1 MQTTHSKIFSHAG
14 LTIALLLLPAA
25 MIFCGRGGASGNVE
39 ATVAAGV
46 AATQQAQVNLQGTID
61 AAVQATQAAGQG
73 VTAPLPEATTVA
85 VIDPAAPAADP
96 QAVRNVILDEVNAA
110 MAQDLGRL
118 ETLFAPS
125 AVVVD
130 HSGTPDDPS
139 DDTVWQGWANIE
151 RRYQA
156 FFSSGVSSLTLVDLA
171 IQIDGNRAIATHQ
184 GVVQDGVLYPD
195 QGTYT
200 LENSNGQWLI
210 TQLEYGFAPGQ
221 PGQPPPESQPEGAT
235 NPIRND
241 DGLYVL
247 EVGSQHRYEEPWG
260 WDRGDPCTAWATQ
273 DFDDTKPNYRG
284 FNVEL
289 LLTNNST
296 TKIPDNWPISFTT
309 ANGQSVQ
316 PCFYGY
322 EGSGPEPGVTRSVT
336 FFTVVEKGDY
346 VEKIAFSLNGQT
358 VILCL
363 DGKGGWQ
370 QCDG

>member
-1 MQTTHSKIFSHAG
+1 MQTTHSKVFSHTG
-14 LTIALLLLPAA
+14 LALAILFLPAT
-25 MIFCGRGGASGNVE
+25 MIVCGVGGAGGNVE

-46 AATQQAQVNLQGTID
+46 AATQQAQVDLQVTID
-61 AAVQATQAAGQG
+61 AAVRATQIASQG
-73 VTAPLPEATTVA
+73 GNAPLPEATTITA
-85 VIDPAAPAADP
+85 IDPAAPAADP
-96 QAVRNVILDEVNAA
+96 QAIRNVILNEVNAA
-110 MAQDLGRL
+110 MTQDLALL
-118 ETLFAPS
+118 ETLFAPT
-125 AVVVD
+125 AVVID
-130 HSGTPDDPS
+130 HSGTPDDSS

-156 FFSSGVSSLTLVDLA
+156 FFSSGVSSLTLVDLT
-171 IQIDGNRAIATHQ
+171 IQIDGNQAIATHQ

-195 QGTYT
+195 QGTYI
-200 LENSNGQWLI
+200 LENMNGQWLI
-210 TQLEYGFAPGQ
+210 TQLEYGLAPGQ
-221 PGQPPPESQPEGAT
+221 PGQPGEAQPGGVT
-235 NPIRND
+235 DLTRND

-247 EVGSQHRYEEPWG
+247 EIGSQHRYEEPWG

-289 LLTNNST
+289 LLTNNSD

-316 PCFYGY
+316 PCYYGY

-346 VEKIAFSLNGQT
+346 VEKIAFILNDQT
-358 VILCL
+358 VIICL
-363 DGKGGWQ
+363 DGQGGWQ
-370 QCDG
+370 QCAG